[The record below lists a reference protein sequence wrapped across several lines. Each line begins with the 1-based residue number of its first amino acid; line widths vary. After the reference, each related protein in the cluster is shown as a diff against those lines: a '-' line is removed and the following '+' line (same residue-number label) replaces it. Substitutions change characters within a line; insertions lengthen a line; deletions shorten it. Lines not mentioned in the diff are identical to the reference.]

1 MDILI
6 DCGASNGSAIGE
18 IDRQF
23 GPFER
28 IFAFEPNPGNAS
40 SIPRGDPRLVVI
52 EEAVS
57 TKNGS
62 ARFYLS
68 EQFDGSTLYPEK
80 ISGNIDKNRYI
91 DVQTVDFADW
101 LDKTVAPQDK
111 VVCKMD
117 IEGAEF
123 DVLEHL
129 LKRKKARLID
139 LLLVEWHVSRFPD
152 RWPRRWRRTLIKI
165 RLLLSGTGYRNWR

>member
-6 DCGASNGSAIGE
+6 DCGASNGSAIVE

-23 GPFER
+23 GPFEQ
-28 IFAFEPNPGNAS
+28 IFAFEPNPANAS
-40 SIPRGDPRLVVI
+40 CIPRNDPRIVVI
-52 EEAVS
+52 EKAVS
-57 TKNGS
+57 VKTGS

-80 ISGNIDKNRYI
+80 ISGNIDKDRYI
-91 DVQTVDFADW
+91 DVPTVDFADW
-101 LDKTVAPQDK
+101 LDRTVTAADR

-123 DVLEHL
+123 DVLEHVL
-129 LKRKKARLID
+129 NKSKIRLID

-152 RWPRRWRRTLIKI
+152 PWPRRWRRALIKV
-165 RLLLSGTGYRNWR
+165 RLLLSGTTCRNWR